1 MDGGFNSVY
10 GIEAV
15 VGEAHLHE
23 VALNKGHLVRKAL
36 LVRVVRSAV
45 DLVVVVVQTGNVSA
59 SELDHLAGRTTDTTA
74 NIQNLHILRDT
85 SLEGKV
91 VLVAGNGLVER
102 LTVGEAAE
110 VEGRTPSVLV
120 EIGSQVVVAIKN
132 DQYKERQS
140 MGFVS
145 KHTVGSR

>member
-1 MDGGFNSVY
+1 MR
-10 GIEAV
+10 V
-15 VGEAHLHE
+15 VG
-23 VALNKGHLVRKAL
+23 
-36 LVRVVRSAV
+36 SAV
-45 DLVVVVVQTGNVSA
+45 DLVVVVVQTGDVSTG
-59 SELDHLAGRTTDTTA
+59 ELDHLAGGTTDTTA
-74 NIQNLHILRDT
+74 NIQNLHILGDT

-120 EIGSQVVVAIKN
+120 EVGGQVVVAVKN
-132 DQYKERQS
+132 YQYKERRS

-145 KHTVGSR
+145 EHTVESR

>member
-1 MDGGFNSVY
+1 MDGGFNGVH

-15 VGEAHLHE
+15 VREVHLHE
-23 VALNKGHLVRKAL
+23 VALDKGHLVRETL
-36 LVRVVRSAV
+36 LVRVVGSAV
-45 DLVVVVVQTGNVSA
+45 DLVVVIVQTGDVST

-91 VLVAGNGLVER
+91 VLMAGNGLVER

-120 EIGSQVVVAIKN
+120 EVGGQVVVA
-132 DQYKERQS
+132 KES
-140 MGFVS
+140 SV
-145 KHTVGSR
+145 